1 MEAVGEIMPDE
12 SLRAIKRD
20 LIKKDIYKKL
30 NEIKLKP
37 VEDERSNN
45 SQKAKPSSVKDR
57 SQ

>member
-1 MEAVGEIMPDE
+1 MEVVGEVMPEE

-37 VEDERSNN
+37 VEDERSN
-45 SQKAKPSSVKDR
+45 SGKKEKSVTVKDR
-57 SQ
+57 S